1 MFLGK
6 VIGTVWSTVKWPQ
19 VQGLKLLLVRP
30 YHLADLAAKSGDFGS
45 DSTGEKACAAEAV
58 VCVDLLD
65 AGVGDDVV
73 VAFGHAARVAA
84 EATEPANAAAA
95 GGNAASGQSAAKA
108 VAKSIKSTTKPID
121 AAVVAIV
128 DSIAVARPST

>member
-1 MFLGK
+1 MFVGK

-19 VQGLKLLLVRP
+19 LEGHKLLVVRP
-30 YHLADLAAKSGDFGS
+30 YHLADLADLGGAPLVAPGS
-45 DSTGEKACAAEAV
+45 APGPGGADCEAV
-58 VCVDLLD
+58 VCIDLLD

-84 EATEPANAAAA
+84 QSPAKV
-95 GGNAASGQSAAKA
+95 SAEGLPSP
-108 VAKSIKSTTKPID
+108 VVPID

-128 DSIAVARPST
+128 DSIRVALPST